1 VNGARGSVGEVHG
14 VPAPAGRTD
23 QYLLASG
30 VSAPALAQ
38 RFSLG
43 QWPVYNHSRKHISD
57 EFKKSVKVGPFASE
71 EKLREICAENG
82 ESVLTQLKVVNQAV
96 ASRWLM
102 ALENN
107 AHTQFLDL
115 TIQLRKNLELM
126 GRLTKELVP
135 PSPVQVTNNIAL
147 FEAPEYVQAIAGI
160 ADALRPYPKARKAVA
175 AALRAL
181 GAADEGPLIEAQPV
195 EAEPAEVA

>member
-1 VNGARGSVGEVHG
+1 MVCRHPQVVQIN
-14 VPAPAGRTD
+14 
-23 QYLLASG
+23 YLLASG

-43 QWPVYNHSRKHISD
+43 QWPVYNHSRKHISED
-57 EFKKSVKVGPFASE
+57 FKIGPFASE

-107 AHTQFLDL
+107 AHTQFMDL

-147 FEAPEYVQAIAGI
+147 LQSPEYIQAIAGI
-160 ADALRPYPKARKAVA
+160 ADALRPYPAARKAVA

-181 GAADEGPLIEAQPV
+181 GAAEEGPLIEAS
-195 EAEPAEVA
+195 PAEAA